1 MPKQKLQKITLR
13 YDNEMGY
20 SNRVVDLI
28 SHMQSKDNWIP
39 TIKNLITDGEKEDYL
54 ELSNSIYIL

>member
-1 MPKQKLQKITLR
+1 MVRITFMPKQKLQKITLR

-28 SHMQSKDNWIP
+28 AHMQSKDN
-39 TIKNLITDGEKEDYL
+39 
-54 ELSNSIYIL
+54 

>member
-1 MPKQKLQKITLR
+1 MVSKTSTFMPKQKLQKITLR

-28 SHMQSKDNWIP
+28 SHMQSKDN
-39 TIKNLITDGEKEDYL
+39 
-54 ELSNSIYIL
+54 

>member
-1 MPKQKLQKITLR
+1 MPISTPNR

-28 SHMQSKDNWIP
+28 AHMQSKDN
-39 TIKNLITDGEKEDYL
+39 
-54 ELSNSIYIL
+54 